1 MVLPRTFD
9 DGPAQPAGGAASFY
23 RPTRG
28 AIRLDALRMDPEPLQ
43 ADVRRIEQA
52 SQWKPLKDGRHWAQI
67 VLLKNEFRHPLLR
80 SCPGLERALAA
91 MPSRVLDA
99 CLKLLA
105 PGGFVH
111 EHRDITGASPMGVLR
126 LHVPIV
132 TDPRVEFYVNG
143 RRVALQPGEAWIL
156 DTSYRHRVA
165 NHSTVR
171 RVHLVVDVEAD
182 RALRALLPPR
192 DVWDRLH
199 DVHFW
204 LLCALKGLAHIAKP
218 RHLRSYV
225 RLFVE
230 QRIMRRS
237 TLP

>member
-1 MVLPRTFD
+1 MARP
-9 DGPAQPAGGAASFY
+9 QPSGAAPSFY

-28 AIRLDALRMDPEPLQ
+28 AIRLDKLRLDPEPLQ
-43 ADVRRIEQA
+43 ADVGRIEQTA
-52 SQWKPLKDGRHWAQI
+52 EWKLLKDGRHWSQI
-67 VLLKNEFRHPLLR
+67 VLLKNEFRDPVLS
-80 SCPGLERALAA
+80 SCPALTGALAA
-91 MPSRVLDA
+91 LPSRVLDA
-99 CLKLLA
+99 CLKLLE

-132 TDPRVEFYVNG
+132 TAPDVEFYVNG
-143 RRVALQPGEAWIL
+143 SRVFLQPGEVWVL

-165 NHSTVR
+165 NNSTVR
-171 RVHLVVDVEAD
+171 RVHLVVDVELD
-182 RALRALLPPR
+182 RSLQALLPAR
-192 DVWDRLH
+192 DGWDRLH
-199 DVHFW
+199 NVHFW
-204 LLCALKGLAHIAKP
+204 LLCAFKGIVHLAKP

-230 QRIMRRS
+230 QRIMHRS

>member
-1 MVLPRTFD
+1 MA
-9 DGPAQPAGGAASFY
+9 GPQPSGAALSFY

-28 AIRLDALRMDPEPLQ
+28 AIRLDKLRLDVEPLQ
-43 ADVRRIEQA
+43 ADVRRIEQTA
-52 SQWKPLKDGRHWAQI
+52 EWKPLKDGRHWSQI
-67 VLLKNEFRHPLLR
+67 VLLKNEFRDPVLS
-80 SCPGLERALAA
+80 SCPALERALAA
-91 MPSRVLDA
+91 LPSRVLDA

-132 TDPRVEFYVNG
+132 TDPGVEFYVND
-143 RRVALQPGEAWIL
+143 RRVPLQPGEAWVL

-165 NHSTVR
+165 NNSTVR
-171 RVHLVVDVEAD
+171 RVHLVVDVQLD
-182 RALRALLPPR
+182 RSLRALLPAR

-204 LLCALKGLAHIAKP
+204 LLCVLKGIVHIAKP
-218 RHLRSYV
+218 RHLRSYL
-225 RLFVE
+225 RLFVK
-230 QRIMRRS
+230 QRIMHRS